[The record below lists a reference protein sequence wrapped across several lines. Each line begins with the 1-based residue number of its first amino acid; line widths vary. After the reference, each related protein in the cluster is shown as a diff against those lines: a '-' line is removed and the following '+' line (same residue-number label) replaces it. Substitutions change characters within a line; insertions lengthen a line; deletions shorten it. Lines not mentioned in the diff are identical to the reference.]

1 MSSKWLLFG
10 HLEYRKK
17 NTLHAPALHNALLL
31 HTKNELVILK
41 CGNIISD
48 GEMDGQIDRWT
59 DRHTD

>member
-1 MSSKWLLFG
+1 MHQL
-10 HLEYRKK
+10 
-17 NTLHAPALHNALLL
+17 LHNALLL

>member
-1 MSSKWLLFG
+1 MSSKWLPFG

-17 NTLHAPALHNALLL
+17 ILCMHQLLHNALLL
-31 HTKNELVILK
+31 HTKNKLVILK